1 MHILQG
7 LHVLLRRRRVL
18 ERIEPNIVDADLGP
32 VCKETLL
39 QQENELVDSHVA
51 VDLDLL
57 KAVQKLNLRLGIA
70 VMHEVIVPEAL
81 AQHLAVPA

>member
-1 MHILQG
+1 MLQG
-7 LHVLLRRRRVL
+7 LHVLLRWRRVL
-18 ERIEPNIVDADLGP
+18 ERIQPNIVDADLGP
-32 VCKETLL
+32 VCKEALL

-57 KAVQKLNLRLGIA
+57 KAVQKLDLRLGIA